1 MGLLCVVEVLSKVA
15 ELSGQL
21 VHNLLEDH
29 RVNVL
34 AQHVEEE
41 PVADEGLLDDGV
53 DDLPSYQ
60 PEADVEEVRSHLGAQ
75 DDD

>member
-1 MGLLCVVEVLSKVA
+1 MAKLSS
-15 ELSGQL
+15 EL
-21 VHNLLEDH
+21 VHHLLEYH
-29 RVNVL
+29 GVNIL
-34 AQHVEEE
+34 AEHVEEE

-53 DDLPSYQ
+53 DHLPSYQ

>member
-1 MGLLCVVEVLSKVA
+1 MA

-21 VHNLLEDH
+21 VHHLLEYH
-29 RVNVL
+29 RVDVL
-34 AQHVEEE
+34 PKHVEEE

-53 DDLPSYQ
+53 DHLPSYQ
-60 PEADVEEVRSHLGAQ
+60 SEADVEEVCSHLGAQ

>member
-1 MGLLCVVEVLSKVA
+1 MT

-21 VHNLLEDH
+21 VHHLLEDH

-34 AQHVEEE
+34 AEHVEEE

-60 PEADVEEVRSHLGAQ
+60 SEADVEEVCAHLGAQ